1 MKITKIS
8 AIGTRGR
15 AAGLEFVAKQDRN
28 GKYVLSRKAPSTSAT
43 MTNYSVNKVY
53 VDTLDQAWNLLQKD
67 GHLIN
72 LIGPT
77 GRALRNVRSVKTEHI

>member
-15 AAGLEFVAKQDRN
+15 AAGLEFVAKQNRN
-28 GKYVLSRKAPSTSAT
+28 GKYVLNRKVPSTSAT

-53 VDTLDQAWNLLQKD
+53 VDTLNQAWDLLQKD

-77 GRALRNVRSVKTEHI
+77 GRVLRNVRSVKTEYV

>member
-1 MKITKIS
+1 MKVAKIS
-8 AIGTRGR
+8 AVGTRGR
-15 AAGLEFVAKQDRN
+15 AAGLEFVAKQNRN
-28 GKYVLSRKAPSTSAT
+28 GKYVLNRKVPSTSAT

-53 VDTLDQAWNLLQKD
+53 VDTLNQAWDLLQKD

-77 GRALRNVRSVKTEHI
+77 GRALRNVRSVKTEYI

>member
-8 AIGTRGR
+8 AIGTRGA

-28 GKYVLSRKAPSTSAT
+28 GKYVLNRKVPSTSST
-43 MTNYSVNKVY
+43 MTNYSVNKVC
-53 VDTLDQAWNLLQKD
+53 VDTLDQAWDLLQKN

-77 GRALRNVRSVKTEHI
+77 GRALQNDRSVKTEYI